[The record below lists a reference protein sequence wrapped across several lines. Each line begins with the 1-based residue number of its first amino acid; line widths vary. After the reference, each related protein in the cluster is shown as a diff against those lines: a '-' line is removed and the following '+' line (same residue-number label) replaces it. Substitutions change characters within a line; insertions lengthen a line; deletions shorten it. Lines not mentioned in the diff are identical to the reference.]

1 MKVPYPDAQF
11 CSVLRALGLGAGLLV
26 TSSCQIG
33 RESARMEEPPKATAE
48 GLAKESAPALVG
60 FKAKP
65 RKPQDAGPWEL
76 KWQQLQSAPDSVT
89 LADHWRVC
97 GLKFRFRNYSELF
110 RCLDLIEARV
120 ARLGEDT
127 PEHRYAP
134 ILIGWMRSAADAE
147 LGQTDEALKW
157 AELAWATLPS
167 AYHEVTGV
175 VFECHDTTT
184 FVTGIPCS
192 LLQKN
197 DFAAVA
203 LEAGGSKWGPEVR
216 GQRASRSSQANVTN
230 FPGRNNP
237 AGLDL
242 RPQAIAMSLAAQ
254 RSVLHATRGDMVRA
268 RAALADLQRWA
279 DARAGWKGGF
289 YFTNQAWELAIGP
302 LYVMGDYGGAVAT
315 YERVAKL
322 RTRPAAPWLSQPVT
336 SLFASAHDARLF
348 AEGLDDASTAFM
360 YASSLARIGASDRAA
375 QALDTMLA
383 AADLRDMGS
392 IYWATLYERS
402 TIALARGQRAE
413 GITQLQQAADAIEE
427 VRHTINFEAGKLGF
441 ATTKQSVYAALVR
454 ALAESGDWGGA
465 FTAAER
471 AKSRALVDLLAQIH
485 DLAPPPEADT
495 KVRELLASAAVDDA
509 QIGFPVNPETAESRG
524 ILLTARAEL
533 PQLAPEAASLVSV
546 HAVKPADIAQK
557 LAPGETLIDYFQ
569 AGDDLYAFVL
579 NGTAVKGFKLDG
591 KGVED
596 DVRALRGAIESGASA
611 PPLARALYDR
621 LIRPLARDIP
631 GTKLTIS
638 PHGSLH
644 YLPFPALFDGERYLI
659 DRYSLRVVPSA
670 GVLAYL
676 KPDAPAKSGKLLALG
691 NPDLGN
697 PAYDL
702 PNAQQ
707 EALQVAKLFPD
718 SRALVRQ
725 QASKTAIKELGSSFE
740 MLHFASHA
748 KFDPDSPLN
757 SGLYLA
763 RGSEADGRLTVR
775 DLYSLRLD
783 ARLVTLS
790 ACETGVGKVL
800 SGDDVIGLTRGF
812 LYAGARSIVASLWEV
827 DDAATAELM
836 ISFYKHLA
844 SLGPREALRQAQLE
858 ARAKH
863 PAPRL
868 WAAFEITGNA
878 N

>member
-1 MKVPYPDAQF
+1 MKLPFRLVLLALVFDTALLGS
-11 CSVLRALGLGAGLLV
+11 CSSGWDK
-26 TSSCQIG
+26 
-33 RESARMEEPPKATAE
+33 ARMEAAPKATAE
-48 GLAKESAPALVG
+48 DVAKESAPALAG
-60 FKAKP
+60 FKSK
-65 RKPQDAGPWEL
+65 RGKSQDVGAWDL
-76 KWQQLQSAPDSVT
+76 KWQQLQRAPDSLP

-110 RCLDLIEARV
+110 RCLDLIEART
-120 ARLGEDT
+120 ARLGEST

-134 ILIGWMRSAADAE
+134 VLVGWMRSAADAE
-147 LGQTDEALKW
+147 LGETDEALKW
-157 AELAWATLPS
+157 AELAWATLPR
-167 AYHEVTGV
+167 AYHDVTGIV
-175 VFECHDTTT
+175 YECGDATTLL
-184 FVTGIPCS
+184 TGIPCA
-192 LLQKN
+192 LTQRN

-203 LEAGGSKWGPEVR
+203 LEAGGTKWGPEVT
-216 GQRASRSSQANVTN
+216 GQFASRGRPKGDVTAST
-230 FPGRNNP
+230 GRNNP

-254 RSVLHATRGDMVRA
+254 RSVLNAARGDMARA

-279 DARAGWKGGF
+279 DARAGWNGGF

-302 LYVMGDYGGAVAT
+302 LYVMGDYGGVVAT
-315 YERVAKL
+315 YERLGKL
-322 RTRPAAPWLSQPVT
+322 RTGPSGGWLSQPINA
-336 SLFASAHDARLF
+336 LFASAFDARLF

-360 YASSLARIGASDRAA
+360 YASSLARIGASERAA
-375 QALDTMLA
+375 QAFDTMLA
-383 AADLRDMGS
+383 APDLRNMGS

-413 GITQLQQAADAIEE
+413 GIRLLQQAADAIEE
-427 VRHTINFEAGKLGF
+427 VRNTINFEAGKLGF
-441 ATTKQSVYAALVR
+441 ATSKQAVYAALVR
-454 ALAESGDWGGA
+454 ALAESGDWNGA

-485 DLAPPPEADT
+485 DLAPPPAADT
-495 KVRELLASAAVDDA
+495 KVRELLASASLDDA
-509 QIGFPVNPETAESRG
+509 QIGFRVSPDTTESRG
-524 ILLTARAEL
+524 IVLTARAEL
-533 PQLAPEAASLVSV
+533 PQLAPEAASLISV
-546 HAVKPADIAQK
+546 HTVKPADIANK
-557 LAPGETLIDYFQ
+557 LTPGETLINYFQ
-569 AGDDLYAFVL
+569 VGEDLYAFVL
-579 NGTAVKGFKLDG
+579 NGTAVKGFKLVG
-591 KGVED
+591 KGVD
-596 DVRALRGAIESGASA
+596 DEVRSFRSAIESGTTAT
-611 PPLARALYDR
+611 PELARALYDR
-621 LIRPLARDIP
+621 LMRPLAPDIQGP
-631 GTKLTIS
+631 RVTIS

-644 YLPFPALFDGERYLI
+644 YLPFAALFDGKQYLI
-659 DRYSLRVVPSA
+659 DRYSLRVIPSA
-670 GVLAYL
+670 SVLAYL
-676 KPDAPAKSGKLLALG
+676 KSEPAAKIGKLLALG
-691 NPDLGN
+691 NPDLGD

-725 QASKTAIKELGSSFE
+725 QASKTAVKDLGSSFA

-748 KFDPDSPLN
+748 KFDPDAPLN

-763 RGSEADGRLTVR
+763 KGSEADGRLTVR

-783 ARLVTLS
+783 AQLVTLS

-836 ISFYKHLA
+836 ISFYQHL
-844 SLGPREALRQAQLE
+844 STTGPREALRLAQLE
-858 ARAKH
+858 TRAKH

>member
-1 MKVPYPDAQF
+1 MPQERSSAIRILVLMLLGISGCRDA
-11 CSVLRALGLGAGLLV
+11 
-26 TSSCQIG
+26 
-33 RESARMEEPPKATAE
+33 ARMEEAPKATAADV
-48 GLAKESAPALVG
+48 AKEPAPALVG
-60 FKAKP
+60 FKQKP
-65 RKPQDAGPWEL
+65 RKPQDVGQWEL
-76 KWQQLQSAPDSVT
+76 KWQQLQTAPDSVP

-110 RCLDLIEARV
+110 RCLDLIETRI

-127 PEHRYAP
+127 PERRYAP
-134 ILIGWMRSAADAE
+134 VLIGWMRSAADAE

-175 VFECHDTTT
+175 VYECGDTTT
-184 FVTGIPCS
+184 SLTGIPCA
-192 LLQKN
+192 LLQRN

-203 LEAGGSKWGPEVR
+203 LEAGGSKWGPEVT
-216 GQRASRSSQANVTN
+216 GQFASRSAPVDVTS

-254 RSVLHATRGDMVRA
+254 RSVLHATRGDMVKA

-302 LYVMGDYGGAVAT
+302 LYVMGDYGGVVAT

-322 RTRPAAPWLSQPVT
+322 RKPPASSRSRFFQPVT
-336 SLFASAHDARLF
+336 GLFTSVSDARLF

-383 AADLRDMGS
+383 SPDLRDMGS

-402 TIALARGQRAE
+402 ALALARGQRVE

-427 VRHTINFEAGKLGF
+427 VRQTINFEAGKLGF
-441 ATTKQSVYAALVR
+441 ATSKQAVYAALVR

-495 KVRELLASAAVDDA
+495 KVRELLASTALDDA
-509 QIGFPVNPETAESRG
+509 QIGFPVSPETAESRG
-524 ILLTARAEL
+524 ILLTARTEL

-546 HAVKPADIAQK
+546 HPVKPADIAEK
-557 LAPGETLIDYFQ
+557 LVPGETLIDYFQ

-596 DVRALRGAIESGASA
+596 EIRAFRAAIESGASA
-611 PPLARALYDR
+611 PPAARALYDR
-621 LIRPLARDIP
+621 LIRPLAREIP

-659 DRYSLRVVPSA
+659 DRYSLRVIPSA

-676 KPDAPAKSGKLLALG
+676 RSDAPAKVGKLLALG

-725 QASKTAIKELGSSFE
+725 QASKTAVRELGSSFE

-748 KFDPDSPLN
+748 KFDSDSPLN

-763 RGSEADGRLTVR
+763 KGSEADGRLTVR

-836 ISFYKHLA
+836 ISFYEHLA
-844 SLGPREALRQAQLE
+844 SLGPQEALRQAQLQT
-858 ARAKH
+858 RAKH